1 MRHLLTQW
9 GTNAKWSIPL
19 SVSLCGLLLLLNC
32 KQASHSQ
39 MQIEHIDDLQSVIY
53 VEGSQKILLLP
64 IQESANESLLQIE
77 DESGNYIMQTLD
89 VRMAVSSIDY
99 YVPLDLDNY
108 RQGNNGLGRSIKIHV
123 KGLDKDA
130 KAWKTIELADTFNT
144 VNRENFRPIYHH
156 TPLYGWMNDANGLV
170 YKDGEYHLY
179 YQYNPYGS
187 VWGNMHWGHSV
198 SKDLMHWEHRSP
210 VIARDSLGHIFS
222 GSSVVDI
229 ENTAGYGAGTIVAFY
244 TSASEKN
251 GQIQCMA
258 YSKDNGYTYTKYE
271 NNPILTPF
279 DGLKDFR
286 DPKVF
291 WYAPEKKWIMIVSAD
306 KEMRFYNSH
315 NLKDWTYL
323 SAWGEGY
330 GVQPCQFECPDMVQ
344 LPVNG
349 NKDQMKWVMIVNVNP
364 GCYFGGSAT
373 QYFVGDFDG
382 TNFICD
388 SPKETVKWL
397 DWGKDHYATVCF
409 SNTGD
414 RVIAVPWMSNWQY
427 ANIVPTKQYRSANAL
442 PRELELYKQ
451 DNELYV
457 SVAPVEEVCNLRKEM
472 KEIPAFMVEKEK
484 HVDALLKNNEGAYEI
499 EMKFVSGTA
508 DIMGFKLL
516 NQKGEVVDIYFN
528 QSEGKLVMDR
538 TKSGIVDFGRNSKP
552 HAIEMHDQRV
562 KMSINYINDFA
573 LATWGPVAKA
583 SAHTMNIFVDKCSIE
598 IFLDGGK
605 LAMTNLVFPNEPY
618 NSMSFYAKEGNYKVD
633 TCKIYKLGL

>member
-9 GTNAKWSIPL
+9 KANAKWGISL
-19 SVSLCGLLLLLNC
+19 SLCGMLLFLSC
-32 KQASHSQ
+32 KQASLFQ
-39 MQIEHIDDLQSVIY
+39 MQVKHVDDLQSIIS
-53 VEGSQKILLLP
+53 VEGAKKILLLP

-77 DESGNYIMQTLD
+77 DENENKIVQTLD

-99 YVPLDLDNY
+99 FVPLYLDNF
-108 RQGNNGLGRSIKIHV
+108 RQNNDEEGQPIKIRV

-130 KAWKTIELADTFNT
+130 MAWKAIELADTFNT
-144 VNRENFRPIYHH
+144 ANREAFRPIYHH

-179 YQYNPYGS
+179 FQYNPYGS

-198 SKDLMHWEHRSP
+198 SKDLVHWEHKSF
-210 VIARDSLGHIFS
+210 VLARDSLGHIFS
-222 GSSVVDI
+222 GSSVVDK
-229 ENTAGYGAGTIVAFY
+229 ENAAGYGAGTIIAFY

-271 NNPILTPF
+271 NNPILTSF

-291 WYAPEKKWIMIVSAD
+291 WYAPEEKWVMIVSAD
-306 KEMRFYNSH
+306 KEMRFYTSH
-315 NLKDWTYL
+315 NLKEWTYL
-323 SAWGEGY
+323 SAWGEEY
-330 GVQPCQFECPDMVQ
+330 GVQPRQFECPDMVQ
-344 LPVNG
+344 LPING
-349 NKDQMKWVMIVNVNP
+349 NRDNMKWVMIVNVNP

-382 TNFICD
+382 TNFTCD

-427 ANIVPTKQYRSANAL
+427 ADIVPTKQYRSANAL
-442 PRELELYKQ
+442 PRELGLYEQ
-451 DNELYV
+451 DGELYV
-457 SVAPVEEVCNLRKEM
+457 SVTPVKEVCNLRKEIR
-472 KEIPAFMVEKEK
+472 EIPPFAVNMEY
-484 HVDALLKNNEGAYEI
+484 HVDTLLNNNEGAYEI
-499 EMKFVSGTA
+499 EMQFVSGTA
-508 DIMGFKLL
+508 NIMGLKLF
-516 NQKGEVVDIYFN
+516 NQKGEAVNIYFN
-528 QSEGKLVMDR
+528 LLDNKLVMDR
-538 TKSGIVDFGRNSKP
+538 TKSGIVDFGCNSKP
-552 HAIEMHDQRV
+552 HAIEAHDRRV
-562 KMSINYINDFA
+562 EMSINYIDDFA
-573 LATWGPVAKA
+573 LATWGPVSKA
-583 SAHTMNIFVDKCSIE
+583 STHMLNIFVDKCSVE

-605 LAMTNLVFPNEPY
+605 IAMTNLVFPNEPY
-618 NSMSFYAKEGNYKVD
+618 NHMSFYAEEGNYKVNG
-633 TCKIYKLGL
+633 CRIYKLEM